1 MIPFYLRTDLGLR
14 HHGVVPVAERRE
26 LEPHLGL
33 AVALHEELLDAA
45 RRPLKKRKKENN
57 WDAGGAQEPKKVL
70 QSWVIK
76 NIQYQILN
84 DIGYF

>member
-1 MIPFYLRTDLGLR
+1 MTFLAYWQHCPLFPFYYLRTDLGLR

-45 RRPLKKRKKENN
+45 RGPLVVHVPRLE
-57 WDAGGAQEPKKVL
+57 
-70 QSWVIK
+70 
-76 NIQYQILN
+76 
-84 DIGYF
+84 

>member
-1 MIPFYLRTDLGLR
+1 MLQHSMHSPPTDLRLW

-45 RRPLKKRKKENN
+45 RRPLVVHLPRL
-57 WDAGGAQEPKKVL
+57 GRVRHVGRVQQQAQRPGLVEAARG
-70 QSWVIK
+70 S
-76 NIQYQILN
+76 
-84 DIGYF
+84 